1 MEIVVVSLCAFAAAL
16 LTLFSGFGLGTL
28 LMPVMA
34 LFFPID
40 IAIAMTAMVHFS
52 NNMFKGFLVGKEVER
67 RVLLIFGIPA
77 MLFAFLGAF
86 VLISFSA
93 LPPLFEYSWW
103 GKEIEV
109 LPLKFIIG
117 IVILGFVALE
127 LSPKIAK
134 IQFEP
139 KYLPF
144 GGALSG
150 FFGGLSGNQGAF
162 RSMFLLKAGLSKEQF
177 IATGVML
184 AIMVDMARMLVYGVD
199 ISISENSDLWV
210 IFYASLAAFLGS
222 YVAAKLIKK
231 VTIESVKRIV
241 SLFLI
246 VISLGMI
253 VGLV

>member
-1 MEIVVVSLCAFAAAL
+1 MEILVVSLCAFAAAL

-52 NNMFKGFLVGKEVER
+52 NNIFKGFLVGKEVEK

-93 LPPLFEYSWW
+93 LPALFEYRWW

-109 LPLKFIIG
+109 FPLKFIIG
-117 IVILGFVALE
+117 IIILGFVALE